1 MRARG
6 IGFGIAALLAWV
18 PTQVEAAD
26 LSAEAAIVSDY
37 RYRGL
42 SLSNRN
48 PAVQFSATIE
58 HDSGLYGNLW
68 GSTIKEPGSEVA
80 TEVDFT
86 AGYAGELAGGL
97 SLDMAVTYFA
107 YPADPASNYY
117 EATITAGATKGDG
130 SAFIGLSYVPRQ
142 SATRGNAT
150 EAQGNLYV
158 FARGEHAIPGSP
170 ISLTAQI
177 GYERGYFDESAV
189 GGKWDWGVGAEL
201 AISPVTLGA
210 SLVAYSSGG
219 RDGAGLTAS
228 MSTEF

>member
-26 LSAEAAIVSDY
+26 LSAQAAIVSDY

-58 HDSGLYGNLW
+58 HDSGLYGYLW

-97 SLDMAVTYFA
+97 SLDMAVTYLPILRIQPPTIMRRRLR
-107 YPADPASNYY
+107 PALP
-117 EATITAGATKGDG
+117 GAMGR
-130 SAFIGLSYVPRQ
+130 P
-142 SATRGNAT
+142 
-150 EAQGNLYV
+150 
-158 FARGEHAIPGSP
+158 
-170 ISLTAQI
+170 SLA
-177 GYERGYFDESAV
+177 
-189 GGKWDWGVGAEL
+189 
-201 AISPVTLGA
+201 
-210 SLVAYSSGG
+210 
-219 RDGAGLTAS
+219 
-228 MSTEF
+228 